1 MTARQIVP
9 VPQLADVI
17 KNAHR
22 RFEQERRA
30 IRENLIVKKLYEI
43 DAAKDLL
50 RIKELEY
57 DVLINGM
64 IK

>member
-1 MTARQIVP
+1 MSGRQVVP

-22 RFEQERRA
+22 RYEEERRA

-43 DAAKDLL
+43 DAAKELVRL
-50 RIKELEY
+50 KELEY